1 MSSDRQDEG
10 FLWVWNFRIQDF
22 LGVRKLV
29 AWFECRLFY
38 FISFWGGGILG
49 GGGDQNNLEC
59 LQAFNFY
66 CLPFVVIY
74 RILWLLRLGNSAWD
88 FLGANFCCRDF
99 WGVLIFASIRSNLEV
114 PSPLGPINSHFI
126 AQKSCCRM
134 SVAWRHDTQKGCYL
148 VQRPLSNPSRLP
160 VTRTFKGNRKL
171 KSWFQ

>member
-1 MSSDRQDEG
+1 MSSDREDEG
-10 FLWVWNFRIQDF
+10 ILWVWNFRIQDF
-22 LGVRKLV
+22 WGLENWWPDLSVGFFIL
-29 AWFECRLFY
+29 LF
-38 FISFWGGGILG
+38 LG
-49 GGGDQNNLEC
+49 GRGDQNNLEC
-59 LQAFNFY
+59 LRAFNFY

>member
-1 MSSDRQDEG
+1 MKAFFKFEIFES
-10 FLWVWNFRIQDF
+10 RIF

-38 FISFWGGGILG
+38 FITFFG

-74 RILWLLRLGNSAWD
+74 RILRFLRLGNSAWG

-99 WGVLIFASIRSNLEV
+99 WFFFLFVSIRSNLEV

-126 AQKSCCRM
+126 AQKRFCRM
-134 SVAWRHDTQKGCYL
+134 SVAWRHDTERL
-148 VQRPLSNPSRLP
+148 LSGANQIAAFNPSRLP
-160 VTRTFKGNRKL
+160 VTRAFKGNRKL

>member
-1 MSSDRQDEG
+1 MSSDREDEG
-10 FLWVWNFRIQDF
+10 ILWVWNFRIQDF
-22 LGVRKLV
+22 WGLENWWPDLSVGFFIL
-29 AWFECRLFY
+29 LF
-38 FISFWGGGILG
+38 FGGEG
-49 GGGDQNNLEC
+49 GSKRNNLEY
-59 LQAFNFY
+59 LRAFNFY

-126 AQKSCCRM
+126 APKSCCRM